1 MKKKIKKIIQ
11 MITLFIIGAGGKKFA
26 SDQVQVVYGPPP
38 REIIKENISGLF
50 KNTSGLLTGI
60 ISIILFIVGL
70 IVVINK
76 NIKGKVKAI
85 IVSIV
90 VVAIVGLSIY
100 YYSHI

>member
-1 MKKKIKKIIQ
+1 MNN
-11 MITLFIIGAGGKKFA
+11 A
-26 SDQVQVVYGPPP
+26 
-38 REIIKENISGLF
+38 
-50 KNTSGLLTGI
+50 
-60 ISIILFIVGL
+60 SIILFIVGL

>member
-11 MITLFIIGAGGKKFA
+11 MITLFIIGAGGKTFA

-38 REIIKENISGLF
+38 REIIKENI
-50 KNTSGLLTGI
+50 SGLLTGI

>member
-11 MITLFIIGAGGKKFA
+11 MITLFIIGAGGKTFA

-38 REIIKENISGLF
+38 REIIKE
-50 KNTSGLLTGI
+50 NTSGLLTGI

>member
-1 MKKKIKKIIQ
+1 MKRKLKIIQ
-11 MITLFIIGAGGKKFA
+11 MITLFIIGAGGKTFA

-76 NIKGKVKAI
+76 NIKEKLK
-85 IVSIV
+85 
-90 VVAIVGLSIY
+90 LLLY
-100 YYSHI
+100 QLLLLQ

>member
-11 MITLFIIGAGGKKFA
+11 MITLFIIGAGGKTFA

-76 NIKGKVKAI
+76 ISREKLK
-85 IVSIV
+85 
-90 VVAIVGLSIY
+90 LLLY
-100 YYSHI
+100 QLLLLQ